1 MVRNE
6 AKGKKITSQYPNVK
20 IVIGDNNSA
29 DVLEEET
36 KKAEII
42 VRK

>member
-1 MVRNE
+1 MVRTE
-6 AKGKKITSQYPNVK
+6 AKGKLVTSQYPKVK